1 MTDPIR
7 AALDKAAE
15 ELWREAFRLTKGIEM
30 AETWEERSEE
40 TKQHWRRMAAVGNAA
55 FLRALPDGAVLTL
68 LSKAPDPYYG
78 WRNTLAEA
86 VLAAAKEDRE

>member
-1 MTDPIR
+1 MTNPIR

-55 FLRALPDGAVLTL
+55 FFRALPLVLDREL
-68 LSKAPDPYYG
+68 HLPGIGDEPYPDF
-78 WRNTLAEA
+78 AAMADA
-86 VLAAAKEDRE
+86 VLAAAKEE